1 MSHIIRSKRHSF
13 EKKKK
18 RTISDTKSSSNWIK
32 THKQQKPYKKSIQ
45 EFKKNKT
52 NNNTFSVITCKLNIK
67 KLYNINSTT
76 VNNNYNMNKNNRL
89 NLSARNHELVEYHA
103 ITKPHC
109 MYVSKVTEI
118 LEISFWL
125 RLSQFFT
132 F

>member
-13 EKKKK
+13 EKKKRGQFRYLIQNLHQIESK
-18 RTISDTKSSSNWIK
+18 HTNNKHHTKNQFK
-32 THKQQKPYKKSIQ
+32 NLKKQNQQQYIFRNYLQTQYKKM
-45 EFKKNKT
+45 
-52 NNNTFSVITCKLNIK
+52 
-67 KLYNINSTT
+67 YNINSTT

-118 LEISFWL
+118 LKISF
-125 RLSQFFT
+125 
-132 F
+132 